1 MIKKLKEDET
11 EYVRK
16 CSKCASIFT
25 YNKIDYCGGYGR
37 DSNYVRCP
45 VCDHHQHIYFHKVYK
60 RDEEVQEDYK
70 KLIRQLEQEK
80 INFRNTITNKC
91 CEIDS
96 LKREN
101 EKMKSNVDY
110 ENVRLKNSI
119 ERLEKEKLKVNDM
132 LDTCRENLTKVCQEK
147 MELEDELEELKNIID
162 KLGITIE
169 KNEHKEEQITEP
181 IEDIVEPPKKKSSRK
196 NGKNVKD
203 KR

>member
-11 EYVRK
+11 EYIRK
-16 CSKCASIFT
+16 CPKCASIFT
-25 YNKIDYCGGYGR
+25 YNKIDYYGGYCR

-45 VCDHHQHIYFHKVYK
+45 VCDHYQHIYFHKVYK

-70 KLIRQLEQEK
+70 KLIKKLEQER
-80 INFRNTITNKC
+80 IDFRNTITNKC

-101 EKMKSNVDY
+101 EEIKSNVDH

-119 ERLEKEKLKVNDM
+119 ERLEKENLKVNDM
-132 LDTCRENLTKVCQEK
+132 LKTYRENLNRVCQEK

-169 KNEHKEEQITEP
+169 KI
-181 IEDIVEPPKKKSSRK
+181 
-196 NGKNVKD
+196 GG
-203 KR
+203 

>member
-16 CSKCASIFT
+16 CPKCASIFT
-25 YNKIDYCGGYGR
+25 YNKIDYYGGYGR

-45 VCDHHQHIYFHKVYK
+45 VCDHYQHIYFHKVYK
-60 RDEEVQEDYK
+60 CDEEVQEDYK
-70 KLIRQLEQEK
+70 KLIKKLEQEK
-80 INFRNTITNKC
+80 IDFRNTITNKI

-101 EKMKSNVDY
+101 EKIKSNVDR

-119 ERLEKEKLKVNDM
+119 EHLEKEKLKVNDM

-147 MELEDELEELKNIID
+147 MELEDELEKLKNIID

>member
-25 YNKIDYCGGYGR
+25 YNKVDYYGGY
-37 DSNYVRCP
+37 DSNYVKCP

-70 KLIRQLEQEK
+70 KLIKTLEQEK
-80 INFRNTITNKC
+80 IDFRNTITNKC

-101 EKMKSNVDY
+101 EKMKSNIDY

-119 ERLEKEKLKVNDM
+119 
-132 LDTCRENLTKVCQEK
+132 
-147 MELEDELEELKNIID
+147 
-162 KLGITIE
+162 
-169 KNEHKEEQITEP
+169 
-181 IEDIVEPPKKKSSRK
+181 EPPKKKSSRK
-196 NGKNVKD
+196 NGKNAKD

>member
-16 CSKCASIFT
+16 CSICASIFT

-80 INFRNTITNKC
+80 IDFRNTITNKC

-119 ERLEKEKLKVNDM
+119 ERLEKENLKVNNM
-132 LDTCRENLTKVCQEK
+132 LDTYRENLTRVCQEK

-169 KNEHKEEQITEP
+169 KNEHEEEQI
-181 IEDIVEPPKKKSSRK
+181 IEEEKKKIEKLDQTLNRVNMK
-196 NGKNVKD
+196 
-203 KR
+203 